1 MAEKKS
7 ALGKGLSALIP
18 IADDINRNG
27 RLEYER
33 RLEGSTFS
41 DRQKDEMT
49 SAALINEI
57 SVDKIVT
64 NPYQPRTTFDEE
76 ALEELSESIRTLG
89 LIQPITVRQIGAKY
103 QIISG
108 ERRFRAS
115 RMAGLSTIPAYI
127 IKTDDQGLIE
137 MAIVENIQRENLN
150 VMEVAISFKRLI
162 EECHL
167 TQEQMADRVGK
178 KRASVTNFLRLLKLP
193 AEVQSSLREGVISM
207 GHAKCLLSLED
218 PSDMEK
224 FCRMAIK
231 KEMSVR
237 KLENKIKEHLTRKD
251 GGEQDNDVTDLPESY
266 YRLIEAIGK
275 YFDNNV
281 MVKRDSNGKGK
292 ITVSFADDAQVEDFL
307 KLLEKN
313 A

>member
-18 IADDINRNG
+18 LADDINRSS
-27 RLEYER
+27 RAEYEK
-33 RLEGSTFS
+33 RLEGGSFTE
-41 DRQKDEMT
+41 RQKEEMT

-57 SVDKIVT
+57 PVDKIVT

-76 ALEELSESIRTLG
+76 ALNELSESIRTLG
-89 LIQPITVRQIGAKY
+89 LIQPITVRQIGGKY

-115 RMAGLSTIPAYI
+115 KMAGLPTVPAYI

-193 AEVQSSLREGVISM
+193 ASVQSALIEGTLSM

-218 PSDMEK
+218 PSEMEK
-224 FCRMAIK
+224 FCNMAIA

-237 KLENKIKEHLTRKD
+237 KLESKIKEL
-251 GGEQDNDVTDLPESY
+251 QS
-266 YRLIEAIGK
+266 
-275 YFDNNV
+275 
-281 MVKRDSNGKGK
+281 
-292 ITVSFADDAQVEDFL
+292 
-307 KLLEKN
+307 
-313 A
+313 